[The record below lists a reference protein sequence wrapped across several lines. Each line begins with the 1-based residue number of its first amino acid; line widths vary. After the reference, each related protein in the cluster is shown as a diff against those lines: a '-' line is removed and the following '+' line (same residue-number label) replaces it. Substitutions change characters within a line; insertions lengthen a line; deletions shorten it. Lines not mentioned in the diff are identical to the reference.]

1 LAIILFRLSEVGPYL
16 EACAAQEKCQQS
28 ADAPGRALPP
38 AVPNRGQCALGPSIW
53 RRDGKID
60 ALGGGIAAS
69 SPADFGR
76 LIAVE
81 PEKWGGVV
89 KFAGNKPD

>member
-1 LAIILFRLSEVGPYL
+1 MCTWPFDL
-16 EACAAQEKCQQS
+16 
-28 ADAPGRALPP
+28 
-38 AVPNRGQCALGPSIW
+38 

-81 PEKWGGVV
+81 AEKWGGVV